1 MKFRIF
7 IIALAAVL
15 AVALPCAAQSGDTR
29 PEEEVVRFEEKIHD
43 FGDLTIADKSV
54 SCKFVFT
61 NISKKPVVVHNVVSS
76 CGCTVPHWTK
86 QPVKPGETGAI
97 EVTFKNDQGAYPF
110 SKSITAYIS
119 GINRPV
125 ILHIKGVVY
134 GKKLTLKEMY
144 THTIGGV
151 LGTRETTLALGN
163 MYQGKAKS
171 DATSIANLTNKSVKV
186 KVIPEDEALSVAVVP
201 NPIPANSKASLAY
214 TVNTANGEKKWGNS
228 EYRFGF
234 EVDGKPAEEK
244 MRVVTTIA
252 DNFDGY
258 TQAQKDKGPVPTFE
272 KGYWETGAIDK
283 GAQLEHTFTV
293 KNTGKSQLVIYKVDS
308 DDGRAAILT
317 TAPIKVA
324 PGKSTQIKIK
334 YDTSTLTGEF
344 VSIVTLTTNSPLRP
358 RLDFFINGN
367 IKGEAVLQ

>member
-1 MKFRIF
+1 MKIRSL
-7 IIALAAVL
+7 IIALVAL
-15 AVALPCAAQSGDTR
+15 AVTTRVPCAAQGGETR

-54 SCKFVFT
+54 SCKFTFT

-86 QPVKPGETGAI
+86 QPVKPGEKGAI

-119 GINRPV
+119 GVNRPV

-144 THTIGGV
+144 THTVGGV

-163 MYQGKAKS
+163 MYQGKSKS
-171 DATSIANLTNKSVKV
+171 DATSIANLSDKPVKV
-186 KVIPEDEALSVAVVP
+186 QAVSEDEALSVAVVP
-201 NPIPANSKASLAY
+201 NPIPAGSKASLAY
-214 TVNTANGEKKWGNS
+214 TVNTARGEKRWGNS
-228 EYRFGF
+228 EYTFGF
-234 EVDGKPAEEK
+234 VVDGKMAEEK

-252 DNFDGY
+252 DSFDGY
-258 TQAQKDKGPVPTFE
+258 TQAQKEKGPVPSFE
-272 KGYWETGAIDK
+272 KGYWDLETITAGSV
-283 GAQLEHTFTV
+283 LEHTITV
-293 KNTGKSQLVIYKVDS
+293 KNTGKSQLVIYKIDS
-308 DDGRAAILT
+308 DDGRTTVLT
-317 TAPIKVA
+317 QAPVKVA
-324 PGKSTQIKIK
+324 AGKSAQIKIK
-334 YDTSTLTGEF
+334 YDTSTLEGEF

-358 RLDFFINGN
+358 RLDFFINGG
-367 IKGEAVLQ
+367 IK